1 MGTTETKRITL
12 RVVSTLKPGELVWD
26 SDVKGFGVRCQRRDR
41 VYVLK
46 TRVHGRQRWFTIGPH
61 GSPWTPEKAR
71 ERAKVMLGE
80 IADGTDLTAI
90 READRAAQ
98 TVAEL
103 CQRYLDDHA
112 RQHKKASSAHT
123 DERNIEN
130 HVKPFLGSLLVRD
143 VTRADIDRF
152 KRAIRDGKT
161 KRGRPK
167 DKDGKNRGRE
177 APGGEGV
184 ANRCLALVSK
194 MFNLAERWGWRP
206 ENSNPVRH
214 VPKYRENRRERYL
227 STEEIGQ
234 LGDTLAKA
242 EADGS
247 ENPHVVAAIRLLM
260 FTGARLGE
268 ILTLKWE
275 HVDFERQLLDLP
287 DSKTGRKRIFLA
299 APALQLL
306 ADLPQ
311 IEGNPH
317 VIVGGKPGAHLV
329 NLQKPW
335 GRVRKAAGLP
345 ELRLHDLR
353 HSFASIAAAS
363 GLSLPV
369 IGKLLGHTKSV
380 TTERYAHLAADP
392 LRAANEAIASR
403 ISEALQERPSA
414 GPRLVRSEG

>member
-1 MGTTETKRITL
+1 M
-12 RVVSTLKPGELVWD
+12 
-26 SDVKGFGVRCQRRDR
+26 
-41 VYVLK
+41 
-46 TRVHGRQRWFTIGPH
+46 
-61 GSPWTPEKAR
+61 AR
-71 ERAKVMLGE
+71 
-80 IADGTDLTAI
+80 IADGTDLATV

-167 DKDGKNRGRE
+167 DKDSKNRGRE
-177 APGGEGV
+177 APGGEGA

-194 MFNLAERWGWRP
+194 MFNLAERWEWRP

-214 VPKYRENRRERYL
+214 VPKYRENRHERYL
-227 STEEIGQ
+227 LTEEMGR
-234 LGDTLAKA
+234 LGDALAKA
-242 EADGS
+242 EAEGTES
-247 ENPHVVAAIRLLM
+247 SHVVAAIRLLM

-268 ILTLKWE
+268 ILTLMWE
-275 HVDFERQLLDLP
+275 HVDLERRMLDLP

-306 ADLPQ
+306 AGLPR
-311 IEGNPH
+311 IEGNPY
-317 VIVGGKPGAHLV
+317 VIVGDKPKAHLV

-335 GRVRKAAGLP
+335 GRIRKAACGCTT
-345 ELRLHDLR
+345 
-353 HSFASIAAAS
+353 SATASPRSPPPAAS
-363 GLSLPV
+363 
-369 IGKLLGHTKSV
+369 
-380 TTERYAHLAADP
+380 RC
-392 LRAANEAIASR
+392 R
-403 ISEALQERPSA
+403 
-414 GPRLVRSEG
+414 